1 MQQPDTETLYPA
13 GMGSTIADIRQTGID
28 SKIQLVKGIME
39 NYHEIFDTDIQWCQ
53 DFDDMDVRIEK
64 FKDR

>member
-1 MQQPDTETLYPA
+1 
-13 GMGSTIADIRQTGID
+13 MGSTIADIRQSGID